1 MGFEPSLVHGSTTT
15 MSPFRFWCQK
25 VLPLVYDNSLSY
37 YELLCKVVEYLNE
50 TMENVNTIGE
60 NTNALY
66 QSYLQLVEYVNTYL
80 SDENL
85 QGLIDNTLDRLAS
98 EGKLSLLMRY
108 DAGTERLDF
117 ALNTQ
122 AGDFSGETL
131 ETDVYN
137 STTESLTIY

>member
-1 MGFEPSLVHGSTTT
+1 MGFEPSLVYGSTTT

-25 VLPLVYDNSLSY
+25 VLPLTYDNSLSY
-37 YELLCKVVEYLNE
+37 YELLCKVVEHLNE
-50 TMENVNTIGE
+50 TMENVNTVGE

-66 QSYLQLVEYVNTYL
+66 QSYLKLVEYVNTYL

-85 QGLIDNTLDRLAS
+85 QPIINDALDKLAS
-98 EGKLSLLMRY
+98 EGKLYLLMRY
-108 DAGTERLDF
+108 DAGAERLDF

-122 AGDFSGETL
+122 AGDFGGETL

-137 STTESLTIY
+137 AFTESLTIY